1 MKTTNPY
8 AVTNVNVKQG
18 PRTGNRTDTEKRN
31 EFKAAKAERAPLAD
45 TIAKAYT
52 ARGTKTADAVDSGL
66 ENISPK
72 TKAKFK
78 K

>member
-1 MKTTNPY
+1 MKTRNPH
-8 AVTNVNVKQG
+8 ARDNVNVKQG
-18 PRTGNRTDTEKRN
+18 PRTGNEPGSAKRA

-45 TIAKAYT
+45 TILRAFEV
-52 ARGTKTADAVDSGL
+52 RGKMTNDETDPGL
-66 ENISPK
+66 ENISDN